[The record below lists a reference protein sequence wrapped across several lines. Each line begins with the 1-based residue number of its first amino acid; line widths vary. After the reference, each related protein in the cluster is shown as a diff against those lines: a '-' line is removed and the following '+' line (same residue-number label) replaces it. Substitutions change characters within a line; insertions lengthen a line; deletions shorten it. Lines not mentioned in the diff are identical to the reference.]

1 MKLKIYSQLQS
12 LSAMVKKYLLK
23 NETFRHE
30 YELNLNMMMSKYE
43 MLVKRI
49 TIIIDDD
56 IDKKLRQ
63 YQSKMIQ
70 QNVESYS
77 YSRTINDIL
86 RKGLK

>member
-1 MKLKIYSQLQS
+1 
-12 LSAMVKKYLLK
+12 MVKKYLLK
-23 NETFRHE
+23 HETFWHE

>member
-1 MKLKIYSQLQS
+1 MKLKVYSQLQS

>member
-1 MKLKIYSQLQS
+1 M
-12 LSAMVKKYLLK
+12 AKKYLLK

-30 YELNLNMMMSKYE
+30 YELNLNMMISKYE

-49 TIIIDDD
+49 TIVIDDD

>member
-1 MKLKIYSQLQS
+1 
-12 LSAMVKKYLLK
+12 
-23 NETFRHE
+23 
-30 YELNLNMMMSKYE
+30 MMISKYE

>member
-1 MKLKIYSQLQS
+1 MKLKVYSQLQS

-23 NETFRHE
+23 NETLRHE